1 MQNIHGA
8 AFVVVC
14 HLIFS
19 GDTQAALPR
28 IVVAADQAGFCEAD
42 TQRPFV
48 PFGFNYDHDE
58 NGRLLED
65 YWFTEWSK
73 VEADFAEMKA
83 LGANVVRIHLQL
95 ARFMESPSQSNPKS
109 LEQLH
114 RLTILAER
122 TGLYLD
128 VTGLGCYHKPDV
140 PAWYDALSESE
151 RWQTQVNFWK
161 SVAKSIGNSS
171 AVFCYDLMNEPVV
184 PGGKRA
190 PNDWLGPA
198 FAGKHFVQFITL
210 DTHGRERTEIARQWT
225 DKLVAAIRN
234 EDPHH
239 LITVGMVPW
248 SLDRPGLT
256 SGFVPSE
263 VAGSLDFLAVH
274 LYPETGKVE
283 EAIETLRGFAI
294 GKPVI
299 IEETFPLKCNLD
311 DFDSFMGKSKRFA
324 NGWIGFYWGKTI
336 DDYTPPQT
344 IPDAMTLGWL
354 NWFVR
359 EAKTYKDR

>member
-1 MQNIHGA
+1 MN
-8 AFVVVC
+8 
-14 HLIFS
+14 S
-19 GDTQAALPR
+19 PTQP
-28 IVVAADQAGFCEAD
+28 
-42 TQRPFV
+42 
-48 PFGFNYDHDE
+48 
-58 NGRLLED
+58 
-65 YWFTEWSK
+65 
-73 VEADFAEMKA
+73 
-83 LGANVVRIHLQL
+83 
-95 ARFMESPSQSNPKS
+95 NPKS

-140 PAWYDALSESE
+140 PAWYDALAEPE
-151 RWQTQVNFWK
+151 RWQTQANFWK
-161 SVAKSIGNSS
+161 SVAKSIGNSP
-171 AVFCYDLMNEPVV
+171 AIFCYDLMNEPVV

-190 PNDWLGPA
+190 PSDWLGPG

-210 DTHGRERTEIARQWT
+210 DTEGRKRSEIARQWI
-225 DKLVAAIRN
+225 DRLVSAIRS

-274 LYPETGKVE
+274 LYPETGKVD

-311 DFDSFMGKSKRFA
+311 DFDSFMERSKRFA
-324 NGWIGFYWGKTI
+324 SGWIGFYWGKTI
-336 DDYTPPQT
+336 DEYTPPRT

-354 NWFVR
+354 HWFAR
-359 EAKTYKDR
+359 EAIAYKD